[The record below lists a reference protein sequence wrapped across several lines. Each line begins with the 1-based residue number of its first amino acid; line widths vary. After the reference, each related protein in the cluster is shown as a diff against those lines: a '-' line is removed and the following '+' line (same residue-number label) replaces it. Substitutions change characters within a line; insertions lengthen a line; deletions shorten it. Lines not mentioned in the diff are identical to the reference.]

1 MFYDFWKA
9 HSFQEGKLSREI
21 FPYLEP
27 RDSKIEIMPMRVWQR
42 LPPPTKLKC
51 AGRARLLISLS
62 RSTMPKRTFQNSRPV
77 KRQKGS
83 TKRESIKEGST
94 EEILLADVR
103 DLLSSHD
110 KSGVGHDRSDEQDQV
125 EALSTFSPPE
135 RFNEV
140 EVKISQ
146 LSSTGDGLGLTD
158 TSDHVYVVPFTL
170 PGETVKA
177 RVVNYF
183 PRDKY
188 TLTDFIS
195 ITKPSPSR
203 DNSLVKCPYFAKCSG
218 CQFQMLSYEEQLV
231 HKKNIIQKAYQN
243 FSSLPP
249 ELIPKIGDTIGSP
262 LQYGYRTKLTPHFD
276 GPPGFLS
283 RKAKRS
289 HADIKWNEAP
299 PIGFMQKGTR
309 KTLDIEDCPI
319 GTDVVRL
326 GLKLERKR
334 VVDGI
339 SLFRKG
345 ATLLLRES
353 TKRVSKRKDG
363 NDTATPTKAEQESID
378 IANERPKASVNGTIP
393 RNPQTETETDADAE
407 DSPPYTEE
415 KACITDQ
422 NAISTEF
429 VDDYLFTNPA
439 GSFFQNNNSILPT
452 FTAYIREHILKKPAD
467 RSYTPKSDA
476 VVNPSSPS
484 TSGEEKPI
492 TNLIDAYCGSGLF
505 SITLSPL
512 FARTLGIDIAG
523 ASIRC
528 AHANALINDI
538 SNTNFLAADASSV
551 FAAVTFPADETAVVL
566 DPSRKGCDEGF
577 LKQLMNYGPRRV
589 CYVSCNVHTQ
599 ARDVGLLVK
608 GMEVPRKM
616 VKGDAV
622 WVERREVKYRLESL
636 RGFDFFPQTGHV
648 EGVAMLERVD

>member
-1 MFYDFWKA
+1 
-9 HSFQEGKLSREI
+9 
-21 FPYLEP
+21 
-27 RDSKIEIMPMRVWQR
+27 
-42 LPPPTKLKC
+42 
-51 AGRARLLISLS
+51 
-62 RSTMPKRTFQNSRPV
+62 MPKRTFHNSHPV
-77 KRQKGS
+77 KRQKAV
-83 TKRESIKEGST
+83 TKSESVKEGST
-94 EEILLADVR
+94 EEILLADIR
-103 DLLSSHD
+103 DLLSSHV
-110 KSGVGHDRSDEQDQV
+110 KSGLGYDRSDVQNQV
-125 EALSTFSPPE
+125 EAGSKFSPPE
-135 RFNEV
+135 RFSEV
-140 EVKISQ
+140 WVKISQ
-146 LSSTGDGLGLTD
+146 LSSTGDGLGLAD

-170 PGETVKA
+170 PGDVVKA

-183 PRDKY
+183 SRDKY

-195 ITKPSPSR
+195 IIKPSPSR
-203 DNSLVKCPYFAKCSG
+203 NGSLIKCPYFARCSG
-218 CQFQMLSYEEQLV
+218 CQFQMLSYEEQLA
-231 HKKNIIQKAYQN
+231 HKKNIIQKAYHN

-249 ELIPKIGDTIGSP
+249 ELIPKIGDTIRSP

-276 GPPGFLS
+276 GPSGFLS

-289 HADIKWNEAP
+289 HADIKWNEVP

-319 GTDVVRL
+319 GTDAVRL
-326 GLKLERKR
+326 GLRLERKR
-334 VVDGI
+334 VADDI
-339 SLFRKG
+339 SIFKKG

-353 TKRVSKRKDG
+353 TKRAPKRKDG

-378 IANERPKASVNGTIP
+378 IANERPKTSVSGTIP
-393 RNPQTETETDADAE
+393 PISQTETEAEAEADAE
-407 DSPPYTEE
+407 DSLPYTEE
-415 KACITDQ
+415 KTCITDQ

-467 RSYTPKSDA
+467 RSYTSTLDAISD
-476 VVNPSSPS
+476 PSSLPS
-484 TSGEEKPI
+484 PSGEEKPI
-492 TNLIDAYCGSGLF
+492 TNLVDAYCGSGLF

-512 FARTLGIDIAG
+512 FTHTLGIDIAG
-523 ASIRC
+523 ASVRC
-528 AHANALINDI
+528 AQANALINDV
-538 SNTNFLAADASSV
+538 SKTNFLAADASSI

-577 LKQLMNYGPRRV
+577 LKQLMNYGPKRV

-599 ARDVGLLVK
+599 ARDVGLLVR

-622 WVERREVKYRLESL
+622 WVDRREVKYRLESL

>member
-1 MFYDFWKA
+1 M
-9 HSFQEGKLSREI
+9 I
-21 FPYLEP
+21 F
-27 RDSKIEIMPMRVWQR
+27 
-42 LPPPTKLKC
+42 LPQ
-51 AGRARLLISLS
+51 
-62 RSTMPKRTFQNSRPV
+62 STMPKRPFHNSHPV
-77 KRQKGS
+77 KRQKAS
-83 TKRESIKEGST
+83 TKWESIKEGST

-103 DLLSSHD
+103 GLLSSHD
-110 KSGVGHDRSDEQDQV
+110 NPGLGHGRSDEQDQV
-125 EALSTFSPPE
+125 EAVSRFSPPE
-135 RFNEV
+135 RFSEV
-140 EVKISQ
+140 EVKVSQ
-146 LSSTGDGLGLTD
+146 LSSTGDGLGFTD
-158 TSDHVYVVPFTL
+158 TSAHVYVVPFTL
-170 PGETVKA
+170 PGEIVKA

-195 ITKPSPSR
+195 IIKPSPSR
-203 DNSLVKCPYFAKCSG
+203 NESLVKCPYFAKCSG
-218 CQFQMLSYEEQLV
+218 CQFQMLSYDEQLV
-231 HKKNIIQKAYQN
+231 HKKNIIQKAYHN
-243 FSSLPP
+243 FSSLPL
-249 ELIPKIGDTIGSP
+249 ELIPKVGDTIGSP

-289 HADIKWNEAP
+289 HTDIKWNEVP

-319 GTDVVRL
+319 GTDAVRL
-326 GLKLERKR
+326 GLRSERKR
-334 VVDGI
+334 VADDI
-339 SLFRKG
+339 SFFRKG

-353 TKRVSKRKDG
+353 TKRVPQRKDG

-378 IANERPKASVNGTIP
+378 IANERPKTSVNGTIP
-393 RNPQTETETDADAE
+393 PIPQTETETDAE
-407 DSPPYTEE
+407 DSFTYTEE
-415 KACITDQ
+415 KTCITDQ

-467 RSYTPKSDA
+467 RSSTPTLDAISD
-476 VVNPSSPS
+476 PSSSPS
-484 TSGEEKPI
+484 PSGEEKPI

-512 FARTLGIDIAG
+512 FTHTLGIDIAG

-528 AHANALINDI
+528 AHANALINEV
-538 SNTNFLAADASSV
+538 SNTNFLAADASSI

-577 LKQLMNYGPRRV
+577 LKQLIDYGPKRV

-599 ARDVGLLVK
+599 ARDVGLLVR
-608 GMEVPRKM
+608 GMEVQRRV

-622 WVERREVKYRLESL
+622 WVERRDVKYRLENL